1 MIIRTFDIM
10 KPAILGAIALLSII
24 SFSASSSDTAFV
36 DIASG
41 GKTSVK
47 KNGQNA
53 FSLPA
58 ANLPMSKRLDF
69 SVGNSFFRNPWVQAP
84 ASTDA
89 RDGLGPLFNTNGCQ
103 SCHIKDGRG
112 HTPKEGD
119 TNAVSMLVRLSIPA
133 LTPEQKRRV
142 ILEGVIPEP
151 MYGGQLQDFSLPG
164 IDPEGQIKI
173 TYTAHPITLA
183 DGDVVTL
190 RKPNLSIT
198 DLAYGEMADNVLLSA
213 RIAPPMIGLGLL
225 ESIPE
230 QTILDF
236 ATQQKE
242 ENKGISGKA
251 NRVWNV
257 NADALTLGRFGW
269 KAGQPT
275 LMQQNAAAFNGDLGL
290 TSTMFP
296 KDDCTKE
303 QAICD
308 KFPHGGVPE
317 VSDKILDFVEFYSQ
331 HLAVPIRRNTKDPQV
346 IKGQKLFK
354 DIGCESCHKTNIKT
368 AKIEERPALS
378 NQIINPY
385 TDMLLHDMGAGLA
398 DNRPEFLANGQE
410 WRTAPLWG
418 LGYIQEVN
426 GHTEMLHDGRARNA
440 LEAILWHGGEAQQ
453 ARDKVVQ
460 LSTQDRT
467 ALLAF
472 LDSL

>member
-151 MYGGQLQDFSLPG
+151 MYGGQLQDFSYQGLILRVKLRSLIPR
-164 IDPEGQIKI
+164 
-173 TYTAHPITLA
+173 TL
-183 DGDVVTL
+183 
-190 RKPNLSIT
+190 
-198 DLAYGEMADNVLLSA
+198 
-213 RIAPPMIGLGLL
+213 
-225 ESIPE
+225 
-230 QTILDF
+230 
-236 ATQQKE
+236 
-242 ENKGISGKA
+242 
-251 NRVWNV
+251 
-257 NADALTLGRFGW
+257 
-269 KAGQPT
+269 
-275 LMQQNAAAFNGDLGL
+275 
-290 TSTMFP
+290 
-296 KDDCTKE
+296 
-303 QAICD
+303 
-308 KFPHGGVPE
+308 
-317 VSDKILDFVEFYSQ
+317 
-331 HLAVPIRRNTKDPQV
+331 
-346 IKGQKLFK
+346 
-354 DIGCESCHKTNIKT
+354 
-368 AKIEERPALS
+368 
-378 NQIINPY
+378 
-385 TDMLLHDMGAGLA
+385 
-398 DNRPEFLANGQE
+398 
-410 WRTAPLWG
+410 
-418 LGYIQEVN
+418 
-426 GHTEMLHDGRARNA
+426 
-440 LEAILWHGGEAQQ
+440 
-453 ARDKVVQ
+453 
-460 LSTQDRT
+460 
-467 ALLAF
+467 
-472 LDSL
+472 